1 MRKRECVVATTHMK
15 YFRYWLLWLLCGALG
30 WGTVLSG
37 CASGPQ
43 VLTIP
48 VVSDPFK
55 LPSYGSKDYGSALAA
70 IMSFMVRD
78 LKLPPID
85 GGSVTIYPSQASFE
99 AGVVAQSAE
108 RSEQL
113 RKQLGPRAKQ
123 ATEAESLLAATTL
136 AVGSNAVGMYKRVLI
151 NEWRV
156 AKYSWPEWVRLLAHE
171 LTHTAQRELVDGRP
185 TAPHQWLTEGFAEWV
200 GYKVV
205 DTFRAQEFAY
215 SRKRVLDL
223 IGAATSYQTF
233 PSLLQLARNPDWIT
247 WSRTLGRASTYGQAF
262 IAVDF
267 LIEEK
272 GLPAV
277 IEYFR
282 LIAKANNR
290 ERNFAV
296 AFGESLAGFDG
307 RFSEHLKVL
316 LGK

>member
-1 MRKRECVVATTHMK
+1 MK
-15 YFRYWLLWLLCGALG
+15 SSRCWLLWLICGALG
-30 WGTVLSG
+30 SGMVLPG
-37 CASGPQ
+37 CAFGPQ
-43 VLTIP
+43 VLTTP
-48 VVSDPFK
+48 VVSDPVK
-55 LPSYGSKDYGSALAA
+55 PPPYGTKDYGSALAA
-70 IMSFMVRD
+70 IMSVMVRD
-78 LKLPPID
+78 LNLPAID
-85 GGSVTIYPSQASFE
+85 GGSVTLYPSQASFE

-108 RSEQL
+108 SSEQL

-123 ATEAESLLAATTL
+123 VTEAESVLAATTI

-156 AKYSWPEWVRLLAHE
+156 VKYPWPEWVRVLAHE

-185 TAPHQWLTEGFAEWV
+185 TASHHWLTEGFAEWV

-205 DTFRAQEFAY
+205 DTFRAQDFTD
-215 SRKRVLDL
+215 SRKRALDS
-223 IGAATSYQTF
+223 IGTATSYQTF

-247 WSRTLGRASTYGQAF
+247 WSRTLGRASTYRQAF

-282 LIAKANNR
+282 LIAKTNNR
-290 ERNFAV
+290 ERNFVV
-296 AFGESLAGFDG
+296 AFGESLARFDG

>member
-1 MRKRECVVATTHMK
+1 MES
-15 YFRYWLLWLLCGALG
+15 FRYRLLWLACCALG
-30 WGTVLSG
+30 WGTALPG
-37 CASGPQ
+37 CAFGPQ

-48 VVSDPFK
+48 VVSESVKP
-55 LPSYGSKDYGSALAA
+55 PSYGRKDYGPALGA
-70 IMSFMVRD
+70 IMSVMVRD
-78 LKLPPID
+78 LKLPSIE
-85 GGSVTIYPSQASFE
+85 GGSVTLYPSQASFE

-108 RSEQL
+108 SSEQL

-123 ATEAESLLAATTL
+123 ATEAESVLAATTL

-156 AKYSWPEWVRLLAHE
+156 TKYSWPEWIRLLTHE

-185 TAPHQWLTEGFAEWV
+185 TASHQWLTEGFAEWV

-205 DTFRAQEFAY
+205 DTFRAQDFAY
-215 SRKRVLDL
+215 SRKRALDL
-223 IGAATSYQTF
+223 IGTATSYQTF
-233 PSLLQLARNPDWIT
+233 PSLRQLARNPDWIT

-282 LIAKANNR
+282 LIAKSTNR
-290 ERNFAV
+290 ERNFVV
-296 AFGESLAGFDG
+296 AYGESLA
-307 RFSEHLKVL
+307 
-316 LGK
+316 